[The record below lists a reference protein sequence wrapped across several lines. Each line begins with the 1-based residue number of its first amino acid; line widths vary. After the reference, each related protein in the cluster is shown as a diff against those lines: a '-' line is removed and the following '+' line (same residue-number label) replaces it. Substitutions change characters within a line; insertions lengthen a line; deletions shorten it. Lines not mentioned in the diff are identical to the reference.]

1 MQDSDGSVRKMSN
14 SMDIL
19 SDSKGEEKPTT
30 PSDGSF
36 EYAQKKYLTHRGPL
50 TKCLEEDDEILYD
63 ADRFVPNDTTIR
75 IKVYLPNKKPLFVVV
90 KKDAT
95 VQDTIEMTIRKSN
108 ALAAAFQK
116 EYEKRKAIAEKALQQ
131 EKEKDVPTEI
141 HSPPMDFTSLDHP
154 SPQHQNSL
162 DSIQDLLHG
171 EPFPSEYESEEHGES
186 GVSVRVNDIKG
197 VDAMQL
203 IPDSMAYELRMAVDD
218 GECDMDFPG
227 GRGVVL

>member
-1 MQDSDGSVRKMSN
+1 ME
-14 SMDIL
+14 
-19 SDSKGEEKPTT
+19 SKGEEKPAN

-36 EYAQKKYLTHRGPL
+36 ELLPSILFMFRGPL

-63 ADRFVPNDTTIR
+63 ADRFVPNGTTIR

-116 EYEKRKAIAEKALQQ
+116 EYAKRKAAAEKTLQQ
-131 EKEKDVPTEI
+131 EKEQEMSADA
-141 HSPPMDFTSLDHP
+141 HSPPLECAPLDP
-154 SPQHQNSL
+154 SL
-162 DSIQDLLHG
+162 DSPLDRSLDRPLDRPPSPRHDSLDGLKDLLNG
-171 EPFPSEYESEEHGES
+171 EPFASEFEAGGAKSK
-186 GVSVRVNDIKG
+186 VSVRVDDIKG
-197 VDAMQL
+197 VDAMPLLQ
-203 IPDSMAYELRMAVDD
+203 DSMAYELRMAVGD

-227 GRGVVL
+227 GCGAAV